1 MTLIERMGWT
11 EKERSTS
18 FDNKP
23 IDGLF
28 FLHGDV
34 LDAFTKGQKYPMI
47 AFPSGI
53 ECDLWET
60 SDPSAIGIVHIFGEM
75 DLALASSRDDAFET
89 AQAIADACGY
99 GVRKVGDTRIEVVGH
114 DPAEHFSI
122 EYDNATNRIVDVVHV
137 KKEKHS
143 KPFTPELLPEGIRA
157 QLPPLYS
164 QEQLGL
170 EALAQ
175 VKFFTPDAQWSWFA
189 SEGSPVDEDGYYDTD
204 KAKVDYLFFG
214 LVAGFEVELGY
225 FSLSE
230 LQEVRGPMGLPIERD
245 RHFEPTTLQKLKD
258 SYKRR

>member
-1 MTLIERMGWT
+1 MILIEPMGWT
-11 EKERSTS
+11 ERETPTS

-23 IDGLF
+23 INGLF

-47 AFPSGI
+47 AFPSGL

-60 SDPSAIGIVHIFGEM
+60 SDPNAIGIVHIFGEM
-75 DLALASSRDDAFET
+75 DLALASTRDDAFEA
-89 AQAIADACGY
+89 AQEIAEACGY

-114 DPAEHFSI
+114 DPSEHFSI
-122 EYDNATNRIVDVVHV
+122 EYDDALNRIVNVALV
-137 KKEKHS
+137 KREKRS
-143 KPFTPELLPEGIRA
+143 KPFTPELLPESIRA

-170 EALAQ
+170 EALAR
-175 VKFFTPDAQWSWFA
+175 VKFFTPDAGWSWFA
-189 SEGSPVDEDGYYDTD
+189 SEFDGEDI
-204 KAKVDYLFFG
+204 FFG

-230 LQEVRGPMGLPIERD
+230 LQEVRGPLGLPIERD
-245 RHFEPTTLQKLKD
+245 RHFEPTTLQKLID